1 MNNGNNMDTGFLFAA
16 LLWGSVGFGFFI
28 YGKKQKSPVPLVCGI
43 VLMGASYFVK
53 TPLSLS
59 LLGLAVITAIY
70 ILKRIM

>member
-1 MNNGNNMDTGFLFAA
+1 MDTGFLFAA
-16 LLWGSVGFGFFI
+16 FFWGTVGFGFFI

-43 VLMGASYFVK
+43 VLMGMSYFVK

-59 LLGLAVITAIY
+59 LLGIAVIALIY